1 MGLGTKATPMWRWVL
16 EIHKKEPV
24 LRSSCLLQVMPW
36 WHVMVP
42 FHTKS
47 DKSQVSTRWS
57 LTRTS
62 KRQRL
67 LKATGTQSSRNSLAL
82 SLFRWGKILSSIFD
96 HRTFSKLNPMG
107 NEVFFEVWDK
117 DRLSKDDLMGKVVA
131 LLIWKSILSVG
142 RKCYIKK
149 PNCNKYCRSKWS
161 ILSIGNTCCRPLSC
175 WTHNY
180 SQWPILVPSSVF
192 LFPRSRIR
200 IEDAAE
206 LGKVMQYL
214 TISL

>member
-1 MGLGTKATPMWRWVL
+1 MGLGTKATPMWRWDL
-16 EIHKKEPV
+16 EIYKKGTCFEI
-24 LRSSCLLQVMPW
+24 LLSLASNA
-36 WHVMVP
+36 MVH

-67 LKATGTQSSRNSLAL
+67 LKATGTQSSRNFLAL
-82 SLFRWGKILSSIFD
+82 SLFRWGKILSFIFD
-96 HRTFSKLNPMG
+96 HRTLSKLNPMG

-131 LLIWKSILSVG
+131 LFIWKSILSVG

-149 PNCNKYCRSKWS
+149 TNCNKYCRSKWS
-161 ILSIGNTCCRPLSC
+161 MLSIGNKCCRPLSC

-192 LFPRSRIR
+192 LFPRSRI
-200 IEDAAE
+200 EDAAK
-206 LGKVMQYL
+206 LGKMMQYL

>member
-36 WHVMVP
+36 WHVKVQV
-42 FHTKS
+42 HIKS
-47 DKSQVSTRWS
+47 DMSQLSTRWS

-96 HRTFSKLNPMG
+96 QRKFSKLNPMG

-131 LLIWKSILSVG
+131 LLIWKSILSLG
-142 RKCYIKK
+142 RKCYIKTQLQQILQVK
-149 PNCNKYCRSKWS
+149 IINAIHWKQMLQAS
-161 ILSIGNTCCRPLSC
+161 ILLNPQLLSVADSGAFLCLPLS
-175 WTHNY
+175 
-180 SQWPILVPSSVF
+180 
-192 LFPRSRIR
+192 
-200 IEDAAE
+200 
-206 LGKVMQYL
+206 KK
-214 TISL
+214 

>member
-1 MGLGTKATPMWRWVL
+1 
-16 EIHKKEPV
+16 
-24 LRSSCLLQVMPW
+24 MPW
-36 WHVMVP
+36 WHVKVH
-42 FHTKS
+42 FHTNP

-142 RKCYIKK
+142 RKCYIKN
-149 PNCNKYCRSKWS
+149 PTATNIAGQNDQCYPLETNVAGLYPAEPTTT
-161 ILSIGNTCCRPLSC
+161 LSGRFWCLPLS
-175 WTHNY
+175 
-180 SQWPILVPSSVF
+180 SSFQEV
-192 LFPRSRIR
+192 
-200 IEDAAE
+200 E
-206 LGKVMQYL
+206 
-214 TISL
+214 